1 MPAHNPMIKASVVF
15 LNFVALLFFSLFNDA
30 EILIDNN
37 TPATIAPGEK
47 QEVQLTVNK
56 GDVQGFSKLEIALPF
71 GFSASPGDI
80 KGASFTFS
88 GQKAKFLWMTL
99 PTEENFTITYF
110 IESADNLEGN
120 YDITGT
126 FSYVKENK
134 REDISIPTKTLNVKK
149 VIGPTPQ
156 EVAETMPGVKIEE
169 TVNDMICE
177 RTITKINDLEYSVKL
192 EVRNNAIKGL
202 FGRILETL
210 PMDCKSNVVND
221 GGATVT
227 QQSNTIKF
235 VWFGVPDTDSFE
247 CSYKILCSN
256 IVDMPVITGVFTY
269 SLNFVP
275 YDVAVV
281 NKGGAAAE
289 PVAQVENTTNNTN
302 TNNTVDTNTNTTV
315 DNTTTTANNV
325 VDNTTTTTNSSTTE
339 VNNNT
344 SNTENNTT
352 NNNTTT
358 EATAANNNTANPVT
372 TVPSAE
378 NGITYKVQ
386 ILAAHRV
393 VNKTFMKKTYNF
405 TQSYNIE
412 NVDGW
417 VKYTTGKYTEYVDA
431 RNAREE
437 LKANHSNL
445 PGPFVTAY
453 NDGERITVQEAL
465 LISQQQWFK

>member
-1 MPAHNPMIKASVVF
+1 MIKASVVF

-256 IVDMPVITGVFTY
+256 IVDMPAITGVFTY

-281 NKGGAAAE
+281 NKGGVAAE
-289 PVAQVENTTNNTN
+289 PVAQTDTTNNSNSNNTNDNNTTTAGNDNLTTTNNT
-302 TNNTVDTNTNTTV
+302 
-315 DNTTTTANNV
+315 
-325 VDNTTTTTNSSTTE
+325 S
-339 VNNNT
+339 
-344 SNTENNTT
+344 ENNANT

-358 EATAANNNTANPVT
+358 EVSNTASNTANNT
-372 TVPSAE
+372 TTNTTETETTANSNNATTPLTSVPSAE

>member
-1 MPAHNPMIKASVVF
+1 VPAHNPMIKASIVF
-15 LNFVALLFFSLFNDA
+15 LNFVALLFFSLFNNAD
-30 EILIDNN
+30 ILIDNN

-47 QEVQLTVNK
+47 QEVQLTVTK

-110 IESADNLEGN
+110 IESAENLDGN

-134 REDISIPTKTLNVKK
+134 REDISIPTKTLSVKK

-177 RTITKINDLEYSVKL
+177 RTITKLNDLEYAIKL

-256 IVDMPVITGVFTY
+256 ITDMPAITGVFTY

-281 NKGGAAAE
+281 NKGGVAAE
-289 PVAQVENTTNNTN
+289 PIAQVDPNNNTNTTENNTTDTSTTTTNNTVEN
-302 TNNTVDTNTNTTV
+302 NTATTNNT
-315 DNTTTTANNV
+315 
-325 VDNTTTTTNSSTTE
+325 TTE
-339 VNNNT
+339 LNNNT
-344 SNTENNTT
+344 ANTENNTT
-352 NNNTTT
+352 NNNAQT
-358 EATAANNNTANPVT
+358 EVTANNNNATTPVT
-372 TVPSAE
+372 SVPSAE

-437 LKANHSNL
+437 LKAKHSNL